1 MHTVSSRPSSEI
13 TLQMKKRFFYTA
25 AVLMAAVF
33 LLLVGC
39 TQLER
44 DGFSAIPQNSPA
56 SWEYTPYGM

>member
-1 MHTVSSRPSSEI
+1 
-13 TLQMKKRFFYTA
+13 MKKRFFYTA